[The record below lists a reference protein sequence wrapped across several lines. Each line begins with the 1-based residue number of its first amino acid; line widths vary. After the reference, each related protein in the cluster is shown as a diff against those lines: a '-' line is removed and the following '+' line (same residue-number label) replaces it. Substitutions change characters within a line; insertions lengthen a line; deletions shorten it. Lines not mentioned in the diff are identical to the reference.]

1 MPSGDAQRRWFP
13 EMISLLRTRWRSD
26 LSWSDII
33 TLRDDLDAMLHDI
46 RERRE
51 IRPPVFRC
59 SRCGSVGPS
68 EPGPLSVR
76 AVILAVG
83 RFDIITPDEVKAL
96 EKSWASHR
104 RTAHLDLVGHPSP
117 PTPRMSKGVIEG
129 VITRNETGPDRS
141 EPLFSRGR
149 GGT

>member
-13 EMISLLRTRWRSD
+13 DMISRLRVRWRPD
-26 LSWSDII
+26 LSWSEII

-46 RERRE
+46 RDRRG
-51 IRPPVFRC
+51 IKAPVFRC
-59 SRCGSVGPS
+59 PDCGAVGPS

-83 RFDIITPDEVKAL
+83 RFDIISPDEVKAL

-104 RTAHLDLVGHPSP
+104 RTARLDLAGHPQSANP
-117 PTPRMSKGVIEG
+117 SDFEG
-129 VITRNETGPDRS
+129 CDR
-141 EPLFSRGR
+141 GCDHQK
-149 GGT
+149 